1 MPMTKSPTFARFV
14 ARDHPADKLCEN
26 EESPR
31 GQPRLPLDRE
41 YPGVDEESSAVVGA
55 HEQLARNGSKMHPG
69 TLLPLGQLTGDRRLE
84 FDADDERR
92 GDQRVGRMS
101 GAWWPDRRTRTHTRP
116 DTGAREWLP
125 RGSDLS
131 DIVVRVTRMTATE
144 AARSFSELL
153 NRVAAGEEIEVT
165 RSGAP
170 VAVIAPARGRTLSA
184 EQFRRLLAE
193 APAVDPGFADDV
205 RALRAELPVPADP
218 WSS

>member
-1 MPMTKSPTFARFV
+1 
-14 ARDHPADKLCEN
+14 
-26 EESPR
+26 
-31 GQPRLPLDRE
+31 
-41 YPGVDEESSAVVGA
+41 
-55 HEQLARNGSKMHPG
+55 
-69 TLLPLGQLTGDRRLE
+69 
-84 FDADDERR
+84 
-92 GDQRVGRMS
+92 
-101 GAWWPDRRTRTHTRP
+101 
-116 DTGAREWLP
+116 
-125 RGSDLS
+125 
-131 DIVVRVTRMTATE
+131 MTATE